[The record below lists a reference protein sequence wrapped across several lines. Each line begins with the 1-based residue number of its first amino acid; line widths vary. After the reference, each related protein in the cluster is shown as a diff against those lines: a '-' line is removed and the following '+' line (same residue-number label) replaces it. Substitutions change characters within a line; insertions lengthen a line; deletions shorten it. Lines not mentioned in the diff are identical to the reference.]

1 MVVRRYG
8 SWKADRPLRS
18 DGTGASLRFVRL
30 VFLAADAQDRASAAD
45 AQEEPA
51 LPMLMMLPTL
61 PMLEMLSKLLMLG
74 KPVSLP
80 AARLRLER
88 VVLCMR
94 VDLRAPPG

>member
-1 MVVRRYG
+1 MYSLPPMRRIAPALLMH
-8 SWKADRPLRS
+8 KI
-18 DGTGASLRFVRL
+18 
-30 VFLAADAQDRASAAD
+30 
-45 AQEEPA
+45 EPA

-94 VDLRAPPG
+94 VDLRAPPD